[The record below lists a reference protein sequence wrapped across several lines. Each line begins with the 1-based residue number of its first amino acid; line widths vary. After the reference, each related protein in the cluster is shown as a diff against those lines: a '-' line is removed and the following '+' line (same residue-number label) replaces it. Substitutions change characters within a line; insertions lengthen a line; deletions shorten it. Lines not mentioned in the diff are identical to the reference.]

1 MEREG
6 TEITAEDLARH
17 TRKHGRK
24 ATHTLLSI
32 LGRRRPHHELVKSP
46 GGQMMFF
53 HLMARMDDLL
63 DKVVSNKATE
73 VERIEYAISV
83 DFLKHNTDMM
93 VNYKKHGDKL
103 KGVSNA

>member
-1 MEREG
+1 MERTG

-32 LGRRRPHHELVKSP
+32 LGRRRPHYELVKSA

-53 HLMARMDDLL
+53 HLMARMDELL
-63 DKVVSNKATE
+63 DKVVSNNATE
-73 VERIEYAISV
+73 EERVEYAISV

>member
-1 MEREG
+1 MERTG

-17 TRKHGRK
+17 SRKHGRK

-32 LGRRRPHHELVKSP
+32 LGRRRPHFELVKSA

-53 HLMARMDDLL
+53 HLMARMDELL
-63 DKVVSNKATE
+63 DKVVSNKASE
-73 VERIEYAISV
+73 EERMEYAISV